1 MDINS
6 LTDLQKKEEIKK
18 TRTKAAI
25 SLCAPILAYIVFV
38 FIRTSGGVIA
48 SQCVEELGWQPAQV
62 AMFTSVFSY
71 VYSFANLPG
80 GMLVDRFGGKN
91 LIASSYS
98 IMAVGLAIL
107 AFSDNYPLMILARG
121 LMGFGGAV
129 VFSALSRL
137 IANWTKSDQY
147 ASVNSKVM
155 AASKIGTFFA
165 ATPLVLMLRSI
176 GRRQSMID
184 FAIVVVAITIAIFL
198 FTKEDPMSCGLFT
211 VDELEGRA
219 HPAPKKAENP
229 FKGIGQIIIQ
239 PQVWLVLIGS
249 ISFNGAINTFI
260 TNWGKTMLSQGAGF
274 ESVEATG
281 IINVNTIAGIISG
294 LLLGAMMRIK
304 GATPKVMTILSFVL
318 FLTGMGMV
326 AFAMPSLGK
335 LGWSIVFAVI
345 GFGSSIEVTTIYAM
359 LKQQVTLKHFG
370 KVVGLCN
377 FAAWLLG
384 TSVCTTVWGK
394 IVDAQYSIPSF
405 QKAATFQFCFSVV
418 GLICCLLAKTE
429 TLPAFREEEK

>member
-107 AFSDNYPLMILARG
+107 AFSDSYPLMILARG

-184 FAIVVVAITIAIFL
+184 FAVVVVAITIAIFL
-198 FTKEDPMSCGLFT
+198 FTKEDPAACGLFT

-219 HPAPKKAENP
+219 HPEPKKAENP
-229 FKGIGQIIIQ
+229 FKGIGQIIVQ

-359 LKQQVTLKHFG
+359 LKDQVTLKHFG

-405 QKAATFQFCFSVV
+405 MNAARFQFCFSVV
-418 GLICCLLAKTE
+418 GLICCILAKTE
-429 TLPAFREEEK
+429 TLPAFREDK

>member
-18 TRTKAAI
+18 TRSKAAL
-25 SLCAPILAYIVFV
+25 SLAAPILAYIVFV
-38 FIRTSGGVIA
+38 FIRTSGGVVA
-48 SQCVEELGWQPAQV
+48 SQCTQELGWGPEQV
-62 AMFTSVFSY
+62 AMFTSIFSY

-80 GMLVDRFGGKN
+80 GMLVDRFGGKK
-91 LIASSYS
+91 LIAYSYS

-107 AFSDNYPLMILARG
+107 AFSDSYPLMILARG

-137 IANWTKSDQY
+137 IANWTRADQY
-147 ASVNSKVM
+147 ANVNAKVM

-165 ATPLVLMLRSI
+165 ATPLVLMLRAW
-176 GRRQSMID
+176 GRRQSMVY
-184 FAIVVVAITIAIFL
+184 FAIVVVVITVLIFL
-198 FTKEDPMSCGLFT
+198 LTREDPESCGLYT

-229 FKGIGQIIIQ
+229 FKGIGKIIVQ
-239 PQVWLVLIGS
+239 PQVWLVLIAS

-294 LLLGAMMRIK
+294 LLLGTLMRIK
-304 GATPKVMTILSFVL
+304 GATPKVMTLISFVL

-326 AFAMPSLGK
+326 AFAMPKLGK
-335 LGWSIVFAVI
+335 LGWDVVFALI

-359 LKQQVTLKHFG
+359 LKDQVTVKNFG
-370 KVVGLCN
+370 KVVGLTN

-384 TSVCTTVWGK
+384 TSVCTTIWGK
-394 IVDAQYSIPSF
+394 IVDAQFSIPSF

-418 GLICCLLAKTE
+418 GFICCILAKDE
-429 TLPAFREEEK
+429 LLPAFKEEA

>member
-18 TRTKAAI
+18 TRSKAAV
-25 SLCAPILAYIVFV
+25 SLAAPILAYIVFV
-38 FIRTSGGVIA
+38 FIRTSGGVVA
-48 SQCVEELGWQPAQV
+48 SQATQELGWGPEQV
-62 AMFTSVFSY
+62 AMFTSIFSY

-80 GMLVDRFGGKN
+80 GMLVDRFGGKK
-91 LIASSYS
+91 LIATSYS

-107 AFSDNYPLMILARG
+107 AFSDSYPLMILSRA

-137 IANWTKSDQY
+137 IANWTKADQY

-165 ATPLVLMLRSI
+165 ATPLVLMLRAW
-176 GRRQSMID
+176 GRRQSMVY
-184 FAIVVVAITIAIFL
+184 FAIVVVVITVAIFL
-198 FTKEDPMSCGLFT
+198 LTKEDPESCGLYT

-229 FKGIGQIIIQ
+229 FKGIGKIIAQ

-294 LLLGAMMRIK
+294 LLLGTLMRIK
-304 GATPKVMTILSFVL
+304 GATPKVMTLLSFVL

-335 LGWSIVFAVI
+335 LGWDIVFALI

-359 LKQQVTLKHFG
+359 LKDQVTVKNFG

-394 IVDAQYSIPSF
+394 IVDAQFSIPSF
-405 QKAATFQFCFSVV
+405 QKAATFQFCFSVL
-418 GLICCLLAKTE
+418 GFICCILAKAE
-429 TLPAFREEEK
+429 LLPAFKDEA

>member
-6 LTDLQKKEEIKK
+6 LTDAQRKEEIKK
-18 TRTKAAI
+18 TRTKAAV
-25 SLCAPILAYIVFV
+25 SLAAPILAYIVFV
-38 FIRTSGGVIA
+38 FIRTSGGVVA
-48 SQCVEELGWQPAQV
+48 SQATQELGWGPEQV
-62 AMFTSVFSY
+62 AMFTSIFSY

-80 GMLVDRFGGKN
+80 GMLVDRFGGKK
-91 LIASSYS
+91 LIAFSYS

-107 AFSDNYPLMILARG
+107 AFSDSYPLMILSRA

-137 IANWTKSDQY
+137 IANWTRADQY
-147 ASVNSKVM
+147 ANVNAKVM

-165 ATPLVLMLRSI
+165 ATPLVLMLRAW
-176 GRRQSMID
+176 GRRQSMVY
-184 FAIVVVAITIAIFL
+184 FAIVVVVITVAIFL
-198 FTKEDPMSCGLFT
+198 LTREDPESCGLYS
-211 VDELEGRA
+211 VDELEGKA

-229 FKGIGQIIIQ
+229 FKGIGKIIIQ

-294 LLLGAMMRIK
+294 LLLGTLMRIK
-304 GATPKVMTILSFVL
+304 GATPKVMTLISFVL

-335 LGWSIVFAVI
+335 LGWDIVFALI

-359 LKQQVTLKHFG
+359 LKDQVTVKNFG

-394 IVDAQYSIPSF
+394 IVDAQFSIPSF
-405 QKAATFQFCFSVV
+405 MNAARFQFAFSVV
-418 GLICCLLAKTE
+418 GFICCILAKAE
-429 TLPAFREEEK
+429 LLPAFKDEA

>member
-6 LTDLQKKEEIKK
+6 LTDLQRKEEIAK
-18 TRTKAAI
+18 TRKAAAI
-25 SLCAPILAYIVFV
+25 SLAAPILAYIVFV
-38 FIRTSGGVIA
+38 FIRTSGGTIA
-48 SQCVEELGWQPAQV
+48 SQCVDELGWAPDQV

-80 GMLVDRFGGKN
+80 GMLVDRFGGKK
-91 LIASSYS
+91 LMAYSYA

-107 AFSDNYPLMILARG
+107 AFSDNYPLMILARA

-129 VFSALSRL
+129 VFSGLSRL
-137 IANWTKSDQY
+137 IANWTKADAY
-147 ASVNSKVM
+147 ADVNAKVM

-165 ATPLVLMLRSI
+165 ATPLVLMMKSI
-176 GRRQSMID
+176 GRRQSQVY
-184 FAIVVVAITIAIFL
+184 FAIVVVVITVAIFL
-198 FTKEDPMSCGLFT
+198 LTKEDPASCGLYT

-219 HPAPKKAENP
+219 HPAPRKAENP
-229 FKGIGQIIIQ
+229 FKGIGKILIQ
-239 PQVWLVLIGS
+239 PQVWLVLIAS

-260 TNWGKTMLSQGAGF
+260 TNWGKTMLTQGAGI
-274 ESVEATG
+274 ESVAATG

-294 LLLGAMMRIK
+294 LLLGQILKIK
-304 GATPKVMTILSFVL
+304 GTTNKNMTLLSFVL

-326 AFAMPSLGK
+326 AFAMPK
-335 LGWSIVFAVI
+335 LGTLGWDIVFGAI

-359 LKQQVTLKHFG
+359 LKDQVTVKHFG

-394 IVDAQYSIPSF
+394 LIDAEYSIPSF
-405 QKAATFQFCFSVV
+405 QKAALFQFCFSVV
-418 GLICCLLAKTE
+418 GFICCILAKTE
-429 TLPAFREEEK
+429 TLPAFKED